1 VHSPV
6 RAGGL
11 TGAEVA
17 ERTASGDVNL
27 VARRTSRPAAD
38 IVRANV
44 LTLFNAIVGTLVVVI
59 LLTGHP
65 QDALF
70 GLVIVAN
77 TGIGVIQELRAK
89 RTLDRLAVLGEEPV
103 RVVRDAA
110 ETEIRPQQIVLGDR
124 ILLGPGDS
132 VMVDGE
138 VADSAGLEIDESLLT
153 GESDPVGKHPGD
165 RVLSGSFVASGSG
178 AVTATGV
185 GREAYAARLV
195 AKASTFSLAKSELM
209 AGINRFLRLITW
221 VIVPVAV
228 LLIVSQ
234 LVYLTG
240 STGDAV
246 AGAVAGI
253 VTMIPEGLVLLTSVA
268 FAVGVIRLGQRQCLV
283 QELPAIEVLARVDV
297 LCLDKTGTLTESG
310 MELDEIVE
318 LSQGLPVRPVLAVL
332 AGAEERPNATIQ
344 AIAASLGPAVRQH
357 EPAPVPAAVP
367 GPGAAAPAAV
377 APGAGPDGR
386 GWRVSQVVPFSSAR
400 KWSRG
405 GAGRRRAGQRRLAAG
420 GPGRGPGRAAV
431 PFPAPSPHPDLDPHH
446 RGARVRAG
454 SRP

>member
-1 VHSPV
+1 MHSPV
-6 RAGGL
+6 RASGL

-17 ERTASGDVNL
+17 ERTASGAVNL

-77 TGIGVIQELRAK
+77 AGVGVIQELRAK

-110 ETEIRPQQIVLGDR
+110 VTEIRPQQIVLGDR

-153 GESDPVGKHPGD
+153 GESDPVAKHPGD

-195 AKASTFSLAKSELM
+195 AKASTFSLARSELM

-228 LLIVSQ
+228 LLTVSQ

-240 STGDAV
+240 SPGDAV

-268 FAVGVIRLGQRQCLV
+268 FAVGVIRLGRRQCLV

-344 AIAASLGPAVRQH
+344 AIAASLGPAVPQH
-357 EPAPVPAAVP
+357 EPATPAVT
-367 GPGAAAPAAV
+367 GGGAAAPGQ
-377 APGAGPDGR
+377 AP
-386 GWRVSQVVPFSSAR
+386 
-400 KWSRG
+400 
-405 GAGRRRAGQRRLAAG
+405 
-420 GPGRGPGRAAV
+420 
-431 PFPAPSPHPDLDPHH
+431 
-446 RGARVRAG
+446 
-454 SRP
+454 

>member
-1 VHSPV
+1 MHSPV
-6 RAGGL
+6 RATGL

-59 LLTGHP
+59 LLTGNP

-103 RVVRDAA
+103 RVVRDAVV
-110 ETEIRPQQIVLGDR
+110 TEIRPHQIVLGDR

-138 VADSAGLEIDESLLT
+138 VAGSAGLEIDESLLT

-195 AKASTFSLAKSELM
+195 AKASTFSLARSELM

-228 LLIVSQ
+228 LLTVSQ
-234 LVYLTG
+234 LLYLTG
-240 STGDAV
+240 SPGDAV

-344 AIAASLGPAVRQH
+344 AIAASLGPAVPQR
-357 EPAPVPAAVP
+357 EPAAAPAVTGGGTAVP
-367 GPGAAAPAAV
+367 GPGAAAVPG
-377 APGAGPDGR
+377 PGA
-386 GWRVSQVVPFSSAR
+386 
-400 KWSRG
+400 
-405 GAGRRRAGQRRLAAG
+405 
-420 GPGRGPGRAAV
+420 
-431 PFPAPSPHPDLDPHH
+431 
-446 RGARVRAG
+446 
-454 SRP
+454 